1 MEVYELMQYLQ
12 QTQDYIEYSFYK
24 NSSEIMEA
32 IMNNGIDKVLNI
44 LSINEK
50 QKGFF
55 ECSSTWEVDANKC
68 FSKFITINIS
78 DEMIFIT
85 EVLDN
90 SNNSTDSSSSKSH
103 IENIFAATTLDI
115 DVQKEYAEIISLLKS
130 KPLNSIEKNILTKVV
145 AAFFR

>member
-32 IMNNGIDKVLNI
+32 IMKNGLDKVLNI
-44 LSINEK
+44 ISIHEK

-55 ECSSTWEVDANKC
+55 ECSSTWEVDASTC
-68 FSKFITINIS
+68 YSKFITINLS
-78 DEMIFIT
+78 GEMIFIT

-90 SNNSTDSSSSKSH
+90 SNTSSDSSNSKSH
-103 IENIFAATTLDI
+103 IENIFGATTFDI
-115 DVQKEYAEIISLLKS
+115 DVQKEYGEIISLLKS